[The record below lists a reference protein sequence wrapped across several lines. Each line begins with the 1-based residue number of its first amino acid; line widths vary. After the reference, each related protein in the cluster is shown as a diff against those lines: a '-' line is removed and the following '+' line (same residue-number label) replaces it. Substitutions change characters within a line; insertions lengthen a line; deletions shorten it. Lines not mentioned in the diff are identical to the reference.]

1 MACKRQLA
9 TSTAEGH
16 EGAPSV
22 EEPVQKL
29 AESSLA
35 RLLKSPRL
43 DSSAGCSRL
52 RPVIIRI
59 AGYMAPSDERAGAYS
74 LSVDTN
80 LLAGPSAVVLVPQKS
95 ARQGTRAKSLF
106 CHTTF
111 QATGKR
117 PVACASS
124 IAYLFKSFNDRI

>member
-1 MACKRQLA
+1 MRASARGGRGSKAWHL
-9 TSTAEGH
+9 
-16 EGAPSV
+16 
-22 EEPVQKL
+22 
-29 AESSLA
+29 SLPQR
-35 RLLKSPRL
+35 RL
-43 DSSAGCSRL
+43 
-52 RPVIIRI
+52 VVHI

-80 LLAGPSAVVLVPQKS
+80 LLAGPSAVVRVPQKS

-117 PVACASS
+117 PVACPSS
-124 IAYLFKSFNDRI
+124 IAYLFKSFNDRIYASIS